1 MEAGIEI
8 NKLETQ
14 SARAR
19 LELYLCMAMLLICPS
34 PEKGQGCRGLLRI
47 PRPSVWLSFSL
58 P

>member
-34 PEKGQGCRGLLRI
+34 PEK
-47 PRPSVWLSFSL
+47 
-58 P
+58 